1 MMPGW
6 CVSVCVCGIEVQEA
20 ARVRALHAN
29 EDLLFIVLAL
39 ADEEHGADDG
49 TKEGEG
55 ADDASDDG
63 TCRRAGK
70 DWPLLF

>member
-1 MMPGW
+1 MP
-6 CVSVCVCGIEVQEA
+6 VCVLGEFEA
-20 ARVRALHAN
+20 TRVRALDAN
-29 EDLLFIVLAL
+29 EDLLFIVFAL

-55 ADDASDDG
+55 ADDASDDR
-63 TCRRAGK
+63 TCRRTGN

>member
-1 MMPGW
+1 MMSRQ
-6 CVSVCVCGIEVQEA
+6 CVRVCVLWE
-20 ARVRALHAN
+20 RVWALSTN
-29 EDLLFIVLAL
+29 EDLLFIVFAL

-55 ADDASDDG
+55 ADYASDDR
-63 TCRRAGK
+63 TRRRTGN

>member
-1 MMPGW
+1 MR
-6 CVSVCVCGIEVQEA
+6 VCVTEVQEA
-20 ARVRALHAN
+20 ARVWGLDAN
-29 EDLLFIVLAL
+29 EDLLFIVFAL

-63 TCRRAGK
+63 TCRRPGK